1 MKFKSCFRGI
11 GWGAS
16 CQKMSQFSPS
26 VWAVGE
32 GGSCQ
37 WFSSFTPCISITS
50 VCDVMN
56 SIQLDLESYSG
67 LKKRGFS
74 DGMNIICAPLLI
86 PFLFIHF
93 SPCIHNHC
101 YPCVGDLRPCQD
113 HCCHHCWWRW
123 IAAAI
128 DVVQFVI
135 FIIENRHIQHRFV
148 VNILNIDLQYGMM
161 KTRGMHRAS
170 RALILVS
177 TTAWVS

>member
-1 MKFKSCFRGI
+1 MKFKSCLNGI

-67 LKKRGFS
+67 LKKQGFS
-74 DGMNIICAPLLI
+74 HGMNMICAPLSI

-113 HCCHHCWWRW
+113 HCCHHCWWRCNCCCHW
-123 IAAAI
+123 RATIC
-128 DVVQFVI
+128 
-135 FIIENRHIQHRFV
+135 HSHRRKPT
-148 VNILNIDLQYGMM
+148 Y
-161 KTRGMHRAS
+161 
-170 RALILVS
+170 
-177 TTAWVS
+177 TT